1 MIGSERVS
9 RVKSFE
15 KCMITHGL
23 VLRVSYRS
31 FPLRIPF
38 KSARFHTMTSTVDI
52 LNAELAQQ
60 TELFNKLRIDNS
72 DPVAL
77 EESRKRLGEIK
88 RELATLKPGRKD
100 AKKKGRLLLKTPK
113 VRVSTF
119 VPMPHLND
127 LPRARA
133 TMVPARCSVATM

>member
-1 MIGSERVS
+1 MISLRVES
-9 RVKSFE
+9 VE
-15 KCMITHGL
+15 KCMFTGL
-23 VLRVSYRS
+23 VLRVPYRS

-38 KSARFHTMTSTVDI
+38 NSARFHTMTSTVDI

-88 RELATLKPGRKD
+88 RELATLKPGGKD
-100 AKKKGRLLLKTPK
+100 AKKKDRLLLKTPK
-113 VRVSTF
+113 VRLSTL
-119 VPMPHLND
+119 VPMARTSTI